1 MFQIILN
8 NMFCAVTVF
17 YNPKMEQMF
26 TPHFEHYST
35 VKLGS
40 SNLNLIVFIF
50 VQAHLIYVFPLV
62 FANIFIF
69 DRFTNVTA
77 IPKLLK

>member
-1 MFQIILN
+1 
-8 NMFCAVTVF
+8 
-17 YNPKMEQMF
+17 MF

-40 SNLNLIVFIF
+40 INLKFIVFIF
-50 VQAHLIYVFPLV
+50 FQANFIYVFQLV
-62 FANIFIF
+62 FGNIFIF

-77 IPKLLK
+77 IPKLK